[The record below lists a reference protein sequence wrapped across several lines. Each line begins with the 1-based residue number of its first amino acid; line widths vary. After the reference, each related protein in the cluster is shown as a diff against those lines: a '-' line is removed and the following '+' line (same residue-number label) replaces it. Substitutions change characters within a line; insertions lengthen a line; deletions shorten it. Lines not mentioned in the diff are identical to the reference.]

1 MTRARG
7 VAIALAAA
15 RGAVAA
21 RAISRDDGDD
31 GGGGGGAP
39 AAARCDATCQTLAH
53 LASGLVLFWTVLG
66 AVLFGIAMLHNLDT
80 PTMFEPPK
88 EERERRR
95 WFR

>member
-1 MTRARG
+1 VTRARG

-66 AVLFGIAMLHNLDT
+66 VVLFGIAMLRNLDT